1 MKAEKIIRLRM
12 QNSIFCRRI
21 PVVQGDTA
29 RTFRF
34 ILEDITLDGTEH
46 ARIYARKPSGA
57 EVYDECDV
65 IGSNE
70 VIFTPETEQIFI
82 ETGIILAE
90 IRVAKGEK
98 LITSY
103 SFEFE
108 VRQSTM
114 RTGDIPSSDEFN
126 ALERA
131 IEEAKGLHEPEFTEA
146 GKRENIVSGET
157 MQILFGKIK
166 KWFTDLGAL
175 ITKIGNKDI
184 SSIGDGTVTGA
195 ITDLDKRSTKNTS
208 DIDVERKRIDNIAKL
223 PEGSTAGD
231 AELADIRVA
240 ADGTSYDTAGESVRG
255 QINQID
261 QKYEKETGSLKE
273 DLIDL
278 EKYVEYNKVP
288 IIWEKG
294 SLYETTGLNN
304 DNMSNCVRSS
314 FIHTDRPINVEIPD
328 GYEMIV
334 FKYNEDKSF
343 IEKSAIYYIS
353 SRDIKYEDAPLIRI
367 VLRKRDNSNI
377 DVSVAELFNFVY
389 SDVTPILTRVSLLE
403 TKVND
408 PPKLNYIAFGDLH
421 TLGRRSDDWIM
432 QTDRAYPSVFGKYFN
447 YDVKNFAVGGQG
459 LTYNDTSATINLAYD
474 DVVAHH
480 DDIIDAD
487 LITFKWGNNDRESGN
502 LDGCVNAYKQI
513 FEYVKSAN
521 PYARIVVLSPNNTT
535 SSGTIE
541 GKYWYTSAPGKFT
554 LTDFNNAI
562 SRLCEQYGI
571 PYIDVNAWTQVDALT
586 DCLGDN
592 VHPKDDAFDK
602 YHRYVAFCISSA
614 MITKSATKDIDLG
627 EFTDLTY
634 IDKTTGQQKTDT
646 SVMSSSDFIRIA
658 SNATIHFENVAVQNN
673 GSICEYDVSKRFIRA
688 LVGGSWNTSF
698 TLKTSE
704 NARYIRITAKKLDE
718 TRPSAYYVDGNDVA
732 YSGFANSYLS
742 EKSYPLT
749 NVKKKPIF
757 TVIDDD
763 TSTLEFVQRYHDLC
777 TSLGIKGNFAVITS
791 HTEESEALTAKLL
804 EYEEEGFGMLYHC
817 YSQTNIW
824 SWTSAFDLSACEQNY
839 VKGKR
844 LYKQAGFVSGDKFF
858 IAPFGNNR
866 QTVQDMVKRHGGEV
880 LLSTDNNIIV
890 GYDGATSRY
899 NIPRCSLG
907 HNADRYPNFTI
918 EQLKAKINEA
928 YDENGWIII
937 TTHVNEWG
945 NTMKG
950 EERFTEVVNYA
961 LGKGMECK
969 TFAEAYED
977 RKGMFYTFE
986 TM

>member
-1 MKAEKIIRLRM
+1 MNTIKRDVYVLRNTIKIPIEVTKGTDMVGIEFTVRDFDIPATAAAVAYSYNRKMKKPKSQLCDVKDNVISFTPGREFFEVGMNELQIRVINEDKALISFKEKVKCSDAMGFPDDEEEKQQTLIEQLVSNSGKETGERKKADETERDERTAAIEKEKSERTQADATEKSERKAE
-12 QNSIFCRRI
+12 
-21 PVVQGDTA
+21 
-29 RTFRF
+29 
-34 ILEDITLDGTEH
+34 
-46 ARIYARKPSGA
+46 
-57 EVYDECDV
+57 
-65 IGSNE
+65 
-70 VIFTPETEQIFI
+70 
-82 ETGIILAE
+82 
-90 IRVAKGEK
+90 
-98 LITSY
+98 
-103 SFEFE
+103 
-108 VRQSTM
+108 
-114 RTGDIPSSDEFN
+114 
-126 ALERA
+126 
-131 IEEAKGLHEPEFTEA
+131 
-146 GKRENIVSGET
+146 
-157 MQILFGKIK
+157 
-166 KWFTDLGAL
+166 
-175 ITKIGNKDI
+175 
-184 SSIGDGTVTGA
+184 
-195 ITDLDKRSTKNTS
+195 
-208 DIDVERKRIDNIAKL
+208 IDVERKRIDNLAKL
-223 PEGSTAGD
+223 PAGSTTGD
-231 AELADIRVA
+231 AELTDIRVG
-240 ADGTSYDTAGESVRG
+240 ADGTTYDTAGEAVR
-255 QINQID
+255 QQV
-261 QKYEKETGSLKE
+261 GSLKE
-273 DLIDL
+273 DLTDL

-288 IIWEKG
+288 IMWEKG
-294 SLYETTGLNN
+294 SLYEATGLNN
-304 DNMSNCVRSS
+304 DNMSNRVRSD

-328 GYEMIV
+328 GYEMVV
-334 FKYNEDKSF
+334 FKYNKDKSF
-343 IEKSAIYYIS
+343 IGKSTIYYIS

-367 VLRKRDNSNI
+367 VLRKRDNSDI
-377 DVSVAELFNFVY
+377 DVSVAEIFNFVY

-403 TKVND
+403 TKVNV
-408 PPKLNYIAFGDLH
+408 PSKLKLN
-421 TLGRRSDDWIM
+421 
-432 QTDRAYPSVFGKYFN
+432 
-447 YDVKNFAVGGQG
+447 
-459 LTYNDTSATINLAYD
+459 
-474 DVVAHH
+474 
-480 DDIIDAD
+480 
-487 LITFKWGNNDRESGN
+487 
-502 LDGCVNAYKQI
+502 
-513 FEYVKSAN
+513 
-521 PYARIVVLSPNNTT
+521 
-535 SSGTIE
+535 
-541 GKYWYTSAPGKFT
+541 
-554 LTDFNNAI
+554 
-562 SRLCEQYGI
+562 
-571 PYIDVNAWTQVDALT
+571 
-586 DCLGDN
+586 
-592 VHPKDDAFDK
+592 
-602 YHRYVAFCISSA
+602 
-614 MITKSATKDIDLG
+614 LG

-890 GYDGATSRY
+890 GYDGTTSRY

>member
-1 MKAEKIIRLRM
+1 MNTIKRDVYVLRNTIKIPIEVTKGTDMVEIEFTVRDFDIPATAAAVAYSYNRKMKKPNSQLCDVKGNVISFTPGREFFKVGMNELQIRVINEDKALISFKEKVKCSDAMGFPDDEEEKQQTLIEQLVSNSGKETGERKKADETERNERTAAIEKEKSERTQADATEKSERKAEI
-12 QNSIFCRRI
+12 
-21 PVVQGDTA
+21 
-29 RTFRF
+29 
-34 ILEDITLDGTEH
+34 DI
-46 ARIYARKPSGA
+46 
-57 EVYDECDV
+57 
-65 IGSNE
+65 
-70 VIFTPETEQIFI
+70 
-82 ETGIILAE
+82 
-90 IRVAKGEK
+90 
-98 LITSY
+98 
-103 SFEFE
+103 
-108 VRQSTM
+108 
-114 RTGDIPSSDEFN
+114 
-126 ALERA
+126 
-131 IEEAKGLHEPEFTEA
+131 
-146 GKRENIVSGET
+146 
-157 MQILFGKIK
+157 
-166 KWFTDLGAL
+166 
-175 ITKIGNKDI
+175 
-184 SSIGDGTVTGA
+184 
-195 ITDLDKRSTKNTS
+195 
-208 DIDVERKRIDNIAKL
+208 ERKRIDNLAKL
-223 PEGSTAGD
+223 PDGSTTGD
-231 AELADIRVA
+231 AELKDIRVG
-240 ADGTSYDTAGESVRG
+240 ADGTIHGTAGEAVR
-255 QINQID
+255 QQV
-261 QKYEKETGSLKE
+261 GSLKE
-273 DLIDL
+273 DLTDL

-294 SLYETTGLNN
+294 SLYDATGLNN
-304 DNMSNCVRSS
+304 GNISNRVRSG
-314 FIHTDRPINVEIPD
+314 FIRTDRPINVEIPD
-328 GYEMIV
+328 GYEIFV
-334 FKYNEDKSF
+334 FKYNEDESF
-343 IEKSAIYYIS
+343 IEKSTIYYIS
-353 SRDIKYEDAPLIRI
+353 SRDIKYEGASFIRI
-367 VLRKRDNSNI
+367 VLRKRDNSDI
-377 DVSVAELFNFVY
+377 DVSVAEIFNFVY

-403 TKVND
+403 TKVNV
-408 PPKLNYIAFGDLH
+408 PSKLKLN
-421 TLGRRSDDWIM
+421 
-432 QTDRAYPSVFGKYFN
+432 
-447 YDVKNFAVGGQG
+447 
-459 LTYNDTSATINLAYD
+459 
-474 DVVAHH
+474 
-480 DDIIDAD
+480 
-487 LITFKWGNNDRESGN
+487 
-502 LDGCVNAYKQI
+502 
-513 FEYVKSAN
+513 
-521 PYARIVVLSPNNTT
+521 
-535 SSGTIE
+535 
-541 GKYWYTSAPGKFT
+541 
-554 LTDFNNAI
+554 
-562 SRLCEQYGI
+562 
-571 PYIDVNAWTQVDALT
+571 
-586 DCLGDN
+586 
-592 VHPKDDAFDK
+592 
-602 YHRYVAFCISSA
+602 
-614 MITKSATKDIDLG
+614 LG

-658 SNATIHFENVAVQNN
+658 SNATIHFENVSVQNN

-688 LVGGSWNTSF
+688 LVGGSWNKSF

-718 TRPSAYYVDGNDVA
+718 TRPSVYYVDGNDVT

-791 HTEESEALTAKLL
+791 HTEESEALKAKLL
-804 EYEEEGFGMLYHC
+804 KYEEEGFGMLYHC
-817 YSQTNIW
+817 YSQTKIW

-918 EQLKAKINEA
+918 EQLKAKIDEA

-945 NTMKG
+945 DATEG

-961 LGKGMECK
+961 LGKGMDCK

>member
-1 MKAEKIIRLRM
+1 MNTIKRDVYVLRNTIKIPIEVTKGTDMVGIEFTVRDFNIPVTAAAVVYSYNKKMKKPNSQLCDVSDNVISFAPGREFFEVGMNELQIRVINEDKALISFKEKVKCSDAMGFPDDEEEKQQTLIEQLVSNSGKETGERKKADETERNERTAAIEKEKSERTQADATEKSERKAE
-12 QNSIFCRRI
+12 
-21 PVVQGDTA
+21 
-29 RTFRF
+29 
-34 ILEDITLDGTEH
+34 
-46 ARIYARKPSGA
+46 
-57 EVYDECDV
+57 
-65 IGSNE
+65 
-70 VIFTPETEQIFI
+70 
-82 ETGIILAE
+82 
-90 IRVAKGEK
+90 
-98 LITSY
+98 
-103 SFEFE
+103 
-108 VRQSTM
+108 
-114 RTGDIPSSDEFN
+114 
-126 ALERA
+126 
-131 IEEAKGLHEPEFTEA
+131 
-146 GKRENIVSGET
+146 
-157 MQILFGKIK
+157 
-166 KWFTDLGAL
+166 
-175 ITKIGNKDI
+175 
-184 SSIGDGTVTGA
+184 
-195 ITDLDKRSTKNTS
+195 
-208 DIDVERKRIDNIAKL
+208 IDVERKRIDNLAKL
-223 PEGSTAGD
+223 PAGSTTGD
-231 AELADIRVA
+231 AELTDIRIG
-240 ADGTSYDTAGESVRG
+240 ADGTTYGTAGEAVR
-255 QINQID
+255 QQV
-261 QKYEKETGSLKE
+261 GSLKE
-273 DLIDL
+273 DLTDL

-294 SLYETTGLNN
+294 SLYDATGLNN
-304 DNMSNCVRSS
+304 GNISNRVRSG
-314 FIHTDRPINVEIPD
+314 FIRTDRPINVEIPD
-328 GYEMIV
+328 GYEIFV
-334 FKYNEDKSF
+334 FKYNEDESF
-343 IEKSAIYYIS
+343 IEKSTIYYIS
-353 SRDIKYEDAPLIRI
+353 SRDIKYEGASFIRI
-367 VLRKRDNSNI
+367 VLRKRDNSDI
-377 DVSVAELFNFVY
+377 DVSVAEIFNFVY

-403 TKVND
+403 TKVNV
-408 PPKLNYIAFGDLH
+408 PSKLKLN
-421 TLGRRSDDWIM
+421 
-432 QTDRAYPSVFGKYFN
+432 
-447 YDVKNFAVGGQG
+447 
-459 LTYNDTSATINLAYD
+459 
-474 DVVAHH
+474 
-480 DDIIDAD
+480 
-487 LITFKWGNNDRESGN
+487 
-502 LDGCVNAYKQI
+502 
-513 FEYVKSAN
+513 
-521 PYARIVVLSPNNTT
+521 
-535 SSGTIE
+535 
-541 GKYWYTSAPGKFT
+541 
-554 LTDFNNAI
+554 
-562 SRLCEQYGI
+562 
-571 PYIDVNAWTQVDALT
+571 
-586 DCLGDN
+586 
-592 VHPKDDAFDK
+592 
-602 YHRYVAFCISSA
+602 
-614 MITKSATKDIDLG
+614 LG

-658 SNATIHFENVAVQNN
+658 SNATIHFENVSVQNN

-688 LVGGSWNTSF
+688 LVGGSWNKSF

-718 TRPSAYYVDGNDVA
+718 TRPSVYYVDGNDVT

-791 HTEESEALTAKLL
+791 HTEESEALKAKLL
-804 EYEEEGFGMLYHC
+804 KYEEEGFGMLYHC
-817 YSQTNIW
+817 YSQTKIW

-918 EQLKAKINEA
+918 EQLKAKIDEA

-945 NTMKG
+945 DATEG

-961 LGKGMECK
+961 LRKGMDCK